1 MTSASTRAL
10 SSPAAPAPHRFRSD
24 IEGLRAVAVI
34 FVLLHHAQQTLLPGG
49 FAGVDVF
56 FVVSGFVITTQ
67 LVKEVERTG
76 RVDLVAFYSRRAK
89 RLLPAAT
96 LVLITTTVGAW
107 LLASRVQWVTISG
120 DIVGS
125 ALYVVNWVFAAR
137 SVDYLAEDVDPSP
150 VQHFWSLAVEEQFYF
165 IWPVLILGLSALAVL
180 WRQRAGKT
188 DGADTSRSTRTVLAL
203 GLTVVVV
210 VPSLAWSIWYT
221 ASDPLQ
227 AYFVTTTRLWELGL
241 GALVAVLA
249 PVWMLVPRAVAA
261 ALGWVG
267 LALLLASAVVLDTS
281 VAWPGSAALWPTVA
295 TAAVI
300 VAGFG
305 AGSWGPVRA
314 LGWAPMVWIGG
325 LSYSLYL
332 WHWPLLR
339 MLEWQFG
346 PVSLPQGLAVVVV
359 SVVPAWVGY
368 RLVEHPVR
376 YAPSLRASPR
386 LALSVGANL
395 TLVSVVAGL
404 VLWTAANASVATSSA
419 DPSQKSASTA
429 GDGPLFD
436 VITPDPVRATEDR
449 PELYDQGCQTAL
461 DDATVNQCLWGD
473 ENGDVV
479 VAVVGD
485 SKIAQWAPALD
496 EIAQEQ
502 GWRLESYTKSG
513 CAMNT
518 ALTVVES
525 GPYENCQQW
534 GAAVLDRLEQ
544 DPPAA
549 VVVSAVRSSAVDAN
563 GNNTAQGLVDG
574 YVDTWGRLTEAGSQV
589 IAISDTPQPGKEKP
603 YECVAE
609 NMEDPNA
616 ACSWASEDGSGSA
629 GLRAAAEKVD
639 GAAYI
644 DMNRYVCPD
653 GTCPA
658 VYRNVLTYRQGS
670 HITATYVTV
679 LTDQLAEELVPLIS
693 PS

>member
-1 MTSASTRAL
+1 MTSASTSAPSRAV
-10 SSPAAPAPHRFRSD
+10 APAPPRFRSD

-67 LVKEVERTG
+67 LVKEVDRTG

-96 LVLITTTVGAW
+96 LVLIVTTVAAW

-165 IWPVLILGLSALAVL
+165 IWPVLILGLSVLAVV
-180 WRQRAGKT
+180 WRRQAGKT
-188 DGADTSRSTRTVLAL
+188 DGGDTSRSTRTVLAL

-210 VPSLAWSIWYT
+210 LPSLAWSVWYT
-221 ASDPLQ
+221 ASEPQQ

-249 PVWMLVPRAVAA
+249 PVWMLLPRVVAD

-267 LALLLASAVVLDTS
+267 LTLLLASAVVLDTS

-295 TAAVI
+295 TATVI

-339 MLEWQFG
+339 MVEWQLG
-346 PVSLPQGLAVVVV
+346 PVSLSQGLAVVVL

-386 LALSVGANL
+386 FALSVGANL

-404 VLWTAANASVATSSA
+404 ALWTAANASAPPTSAGTTKEVISN
-419 DPSQKSASTA
+419 S

-436 VITPDPVRATEDR
+436 VITPDPLRATEDV
-449 PELYDQGCQTAL
+449 PELYDQGCQNAL

-473 ENGDVV
+473 EDGDVV

-496 EIAQEQ
+496 AIAKDQ
-502 GWRLESYTKSG
+502 GWRVESYTKSG

-525 GPYENCQQW
+525 GDFENCRQW
-534 GAAVLDRLEQ
+534 GAAVLEGLEQ
-544 DPPAA
+544 DPPDA

-563 GNNTAQGLVDG
+563 GEDTAEGLVAG
-574 YVDTWGRLTEAGSQV
+574 YEDTWGRLIEAGSQV
-589 IAISDTPQPGKEKP
+589 VAISDTPQPGGEKP
-603 YECVAE
+603 YECVAD
-609 NMEDPNA
+609 NMEDPNV
-616 ACSWASEDGSGSA
+616 ACSWPSKDGSGSA

-639 GAAYI
+639 GATYI

-670 HITATYVTV
+670 HITATYVEV
-679 LTDQLAEELVPLIS
+679 LTERLAEELVPLIS